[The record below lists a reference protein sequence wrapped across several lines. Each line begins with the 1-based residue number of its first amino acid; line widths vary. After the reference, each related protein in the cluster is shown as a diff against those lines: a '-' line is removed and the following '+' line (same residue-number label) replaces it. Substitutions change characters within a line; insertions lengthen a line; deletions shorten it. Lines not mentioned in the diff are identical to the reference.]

1 MIDENLLLEIV
12 DNQHWS
18 FPLTH
23 PLVLDSKLA
32 GDKIQGYLRLCQYI
46 NQDGKCLCGKDL
58 NNSAEL
64 HHALITR
71 KDVINL
77 PDSTIIHSSY
87 NTVLL
92 HHNCHERIRRSLCL
106 IYLSQIFNIKDIS
119 QWYIDVK
126 SQMVGGF
133 RSVEAILDDELLPE
147 R

>member
-1 MIDENLLLEIV
+1 MLDENLLLEIV

-18 FPLTH
+18 FPLAH

-32 GDKIQGYLRLCQYI
+32 GDKIQCYLRLCQYI
-46 NQDGKCLCGKDL
+46 NQDGKCLCGKELD
-58 NNSAEL
+58 NWSEL
-64 HHALITR
+64 HHALISR
-71 KDVINL
+71 NDAVNL
-77 PDSTIIHSSY
+77 PEPEIIHSSY
-87 NTVLL
+87 NTVLM
-92 HHNCHERIRRSLCL
+92 HVNCHKRIRRSLCL

-119 QWYIDVK
+119 QWYMDVK